1 MPPAPEEAMKFLT
14 LVVIAGVVTAG
25 VLVYANKDD
34 LRRYLEMRQ
43 M

>member
-1 MPPAPEEAMKFLT
+1 MKFLT

>member
-1 MPPAPEEAMKFLT
+1 MPPGPEEAMKFLT
-14 LVVIAGVVTAG
+14 LIVIAGVVAVG
-25 VLVYANKDD
+25 ALVYANKDD

>member
-1 MPPAPEEAMKFLT
+1 VPPGPEETMKFLT
-14 LVVIAGVVTAG
+14 LIVIAGIVAAG
-25 VLVYANKDD
+25 ALVYANKDD

>member
-1 MPPAPEEAMKFLT
+1 MKLLT
-14 LVVIAGVVTAG
+14 LVVIAGVVTVG
-25 VLVYANKDD
+25 MLVYANKDD